1 MKFKNRKILIIIIV
15 CLFIGGLL
23 LVKKTVN
30 NKVNTAE
37 KEQETATSSVS
48 MESENT
54 EEPTTT
60 EQQQEGPLY
69 INWVNNVQS
78 AKKEFVV
85 GAEVELEISCNKE
98 VEISWHVTE
107 GDLLGKLTSNK
118 VWWRLPDKEGKYTVT
133 VTVQEGAESKFLS
146 RTVKVNPYTTGRDP
160 FADITALN
168 GGVTPIV
175 SYDSKTGIPSMIIGR
190 YSPKKIYTAE
200 DAIDSLNDIKT
211 IMNIE
216 NPREEFEL
224 LKTECVDN
232 MPSYILKQVYKGVPV
247 NGGHIVIE
255 VSSNYDVFSINGSYY
270 PQVRLSGI
278 SIEPAIDESQASA
291 IAEEDLANTDM
302 RNFIHRLIE
311 PRTYELSSAI
321 LVIDMVYF
329 KEPELVWEISAN
341 ANADIWEYSIHAQT
355 GEIIDKYSRGLYGIQ

>member
-1 MKFKNRKILIIIIV
+1 MKSKNRKILIIIIV

-278 SIEPAIDESQASA
+278 SIEPAIDESKAQA
-291 IAEEDLANTDM
+291 IVKNDLASKKD
-302 RNFIHRLIE
+302 FIFKLFYSTRCEFNSINLI
-311 PRTYELSSAI
+311 
-321 LVIDMVYF
+321 VDMVHF
-329 KEPELVWEISAN
+329 DNPELVWGMGLTAN
-341 ANADIWEYSIHAQT
+341 GGLWEYYIHAQT
-355 GEIIDKYSRGLYGIQ
+355 GKIIDEYCMDIY